1 MLIQDFDTGRK
12 WAALELR
19 IMVVLIIW
27 HFKLEA
33 IPEPLS
39 SFQPAPGLAHRP
51 EMAFVRL
58 AALGQD
64 GSVRQ

>member
-19 IMVVLIIW
+19 IMVALIVW
-27 HFKLEA
+27 KFKLEA

-39 SFQPAPGLAHRP
+39 SFKPKPGIAHRP

-58 AALGQD
+58 TAL
-64 GSVRQ
+64 